1 MKKVPHH
8 NVVFRPLVPTVKT
21 ESCIAWK
28 ADNPSAAL
36 KAYVNIVTAVGTG
49 MR

>member
-1 MKKVPHH
+1 VKKLPHDS
-8 NVVFRPLVPTVKT
+8 VVFRELSPTVKT

-28 ADNPSAAL
+28 TSNPSVAL
-36 KAYVNIVTAVGTG
+36 KAYVTIVGDRGVR